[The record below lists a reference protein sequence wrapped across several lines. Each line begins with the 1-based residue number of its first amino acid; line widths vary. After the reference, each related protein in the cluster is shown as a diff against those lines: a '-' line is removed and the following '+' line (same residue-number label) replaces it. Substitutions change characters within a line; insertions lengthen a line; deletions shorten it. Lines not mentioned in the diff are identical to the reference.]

1 MKKILII
8 ASLTLCSNVNAQS
21 DSSSIFK
28 SLEETLGISL
38 NWKEWFNEID
48 SISKYRNCDNS
59 CINNERDSL
68 QAEKY
73 AWILPCG
80 HNSVKVQYLI
90 DNKIWIRVEE

>member
-8 ASLTLCSNVNAQS
+8 ASLALCSNVNAQS
-21 DSSSIFK
+21 D
-28 SLEETLGISL
+28 
-38 NWKEWFNEID
+38 WKEWFNENVID

-90 DNKIWIRVEE
+90 DSKIWIRVEE

>member
-8 ASLTLCSNVNAQS
+8 ASLALCSNVNAQS
-21 DSSSIFK
+21 D
-28 SLEETLGISL
+28 
-38 NWKEWFNEID
+38 WKEWFNEID

-90 DNKIWIRVEE
+90 DNKIWIPMKRKENEEEETK

>member
-21 DSSSIFK
+21 YWKEWD
-28 SLEETLGISL
+28 
-38 NWKEWFNEID
+38 WKEWFNEID

-90 DNKIWIRVEE
+90 NNKIWVRVKE

>member
-8 ASLTLCSNVNAQS
+8 ASLALCSNANAQWISIS
-21 DSSSIFK
+21 D
-28 SLEETLGISL
+28 
-38 NWKEWFNEID
+38 WKEWFNEID

>member
-21 DSSSIFK
+21 D
-28 SLEETLGISL
+28 
-38 NWKEWFNEID
+38 WKEWFNEID

-90 DNKIWIRVEE
+90 DNKIWIKIKENGEENSI